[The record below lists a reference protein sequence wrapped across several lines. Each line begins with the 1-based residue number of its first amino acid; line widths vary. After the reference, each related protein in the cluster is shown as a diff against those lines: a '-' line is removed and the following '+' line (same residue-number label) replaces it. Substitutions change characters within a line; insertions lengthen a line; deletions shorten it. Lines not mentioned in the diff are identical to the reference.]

1 MNQWHGGKGSRRRNP
16 NEKKYKEN
24 WDRIF
29 KNKKKNDKKNELTK
43 NERLL

>member
-16 NEKKYKEN
+16 NEKKYQEN
-24 WDRIF
+24 WDKIF
-29 KNKKKNDKKNELTK
+29 NNKKKKEKKNELTK